1 MLTFRQTKTMKIIS
15 PEVHAILDY
24 LTAIFLLA
32 APSLFNMESPL
43 STFTYSLAGV
53 HFLLTILTS
62 FPLGLIK
69 VIPFRIHGLIEVVV
83 ALALAGVAFW
93 FKNNDSLTG
102 FYFYLVLAA
111 VIMVVF
117 VLTDFKE
124 KSPAYEGK
132 A

>member
-1 MLTFRQTKTMKIIS
+1 MKIIS
-15 PEVHAILDY
+15 PKVHAVLDY
-24 LTAIFLLA
+24 LTVVFLLA
-32 APSLFNMESPL
+32 SPSLFNMESPL
-43 STFTYSLAGV
+43 STFTYALAGI

-69 VIPFRIHGLIEVVV
+69 VIPFRIHGLIEVAV

-93 FKNNDSLTG
+93 FKNNNSLTG

-111 VIMVVF
+111 VIMIVF

-124 KSPAYEGK
+124 RSLEYENK
-132 A
+132 V